1 MSRLGTGKADPPSV
15 LVHAIVAEYA
25 AIAGLPPEII
35 YTTDRRNAVSWIR
48 GKVCKRL
55 LRAGYTTI
63 GIGRRLGID
72 HSSVVGAR
80 DRSLSDIPPPLR
92 RRLSTLGAAADRLGL
107 RVLAVVNAVP
117 HIRVCEVARHM
128 NISEQSASDAMR
140 RLYHQGEIKACGK
153 PGHYKPLK
161 YTAPVI
167 NLAAVRDP
175 ESFIRPISKERM
187 MAGKA

>member
-1 MSRLGTGKADPPSV
+1 MSRLGTGKADPPTV

-25 AIAGLPPEII
+25 ALAGLPPEII
-35 YTTDRRNAVSWIR
+35 YTRDRRNAVSWIR
-48 GKVCKRL
+48 GKVCQRL

-72 HSSVVGAR
+72 HATVMGAR
-80 DRSLSDIPPPLR
+80 HRKLSDVPPALGDR
-92 RRLSTLGAAADRLGL
+92 ISTLGASADRLGV
-107 RVLAVVNAVP
+107 RVLALVNTVP
-117 HIRVCEVARHM
+117 HIRVCEVSRHM
-128 NISEQSASDAMR
+128 DISEQSASDAMR
-140 RLYHQGEIKACGK
+140 RLYHRGEIKACGK

-167 NLAAVRDP
+167 NIASVRGP

-187 MAGKA
+187 MAGR